1 MQLLTGGLGMRRRE
15 FGLKLLS
22 LGFGSLALC
31 CGLNSKEGGEGW
43 KAASCRG

>member
-1 MQLLTGGLGMRRRE
+1 MRRRE

-22 LGFGSLALC
+22 LGLFVGTVLR
-31 CGLNSKEGGEGW
+31 CGLNSKEGREGW